1 MLALLMTLATLVPG
15 ATAVPG
21 STGPTDPHRPA
32 ISALLSPVAVSVDS
46 LIRGNGAR
54 VPTAAAATAAPA
66 SAAPASAAPASAAP
80 ASAARAA
87 AARRTIALTFDDGP
101 HPRYTAQVLD
111 VLRRYHVKATF
122 CIVGDNAA
130 RYPALVRRIRAE
142 GHRLCNHTRN
152 HANMSRLSSAA
163 ARKQIMTA
171 QRQIRAAAGISPT
184 VFRFP
189 YGASNARVRAVVRDC
204 GLRNLGWTVDTRDWE
219 RPAAH
224 TITARV
230 LRGARPG
237 AVVLMHDGGGNRSH
251 TVASLDSTIRQLKR
265 KGYTFVLG

>member
-1 MLALLMTLATLVPG
+1 MLALLMTLAMLVPG
-15 ATAVPG
+15 ATAVPPG
-21 STGPTDPHRPA
+21 PAALTGASRRAVIPA
-32 ISALLSPVAVSVDS
+32 PVTAAPVTT
-46 LIRGNGAR
+46 A
-54 VPTAAAATAAPA
+54 PATAAA
-66 SAAPASAAPASAAP
+66 
-80 ASAARAA
+80 RK
-87 AARRTIALTFDDGP
+87 TIALTFDDGP
-101 HPRYTAQVLD
+101 HPRYTPQVLNL
-111 VLRRYHVKATF
+111 LRKYHVKATF

-152 HANMSRLSSAA
+152 HANMTRLSNSA
-163 ARKQIMTA
+163 ARKQITTA
-171 QRQIRAAAGISPT
+171 QRQIRAAAGVSPT

-204 GLRNLGWTVDTRDWE
+204 GLRNLRWTVDTKDWE
-219 RPAAH
+219 RPAAR

-237 AVVLMHDGGGNRSH
+237 AVVLMHDGGGNRSR
-251 TVASLDSTIRQLKR
+251 TVASLDSTIRQLKH